1 MSFLKEFKKIEP
13 KPIVKQ
19 SVKQTRT
26 IVKQEKV
33 ELNPNVNS
41 IDDIPNTN
49 IMTAGIL
56 LGVSLRA
63 NKKQMLENLKKYI
76 DNLLEK

>member
-1 MSFLKEFKKIEP
+1 MSFLKGLKKTEV

-19 SVKQTRT
+19 VVKQTRT

-33 ELNPNVNS
+33 SLNPNVNS

-49 IMTAGIL
+49 IMTSGIL
-56 LGVSLRA
+56 LGVSLRGT
-63 NKKQMLENLKKYI
+63 KPKMLLNLKKYI
-76 DNLLEK
+76 DSLLST